1 MPTLRKSDNRDH
13 DDDDKPKT
21 KTRHQAVGATREQL
35 EQATLAPE
43 DSSAL
48 FADRV
53 GALREI
59 LADLERIEVEVEWPA
74 VQGWR

>member
-1 MPTLRKSDNRDH
+1 MPTLRESDIRDLVG
-13 DDDDKPKT
+13 DVDPLT
-21 KTRHQAVGATREQL
+21 VSRLLAVGATREQL

>member
-1 MPTLRKSDNRDH
+1 MPTLRESDIRDLVG
-13 DDDDKPKT
+13 DVDPLT
-21 KTRHQAVGATREQL
+21 VSRLLAVGATREQL

-48 FADRV
+48 FADRI